1 MGLFHRV
8 VDSQGDHTSGLLH
21 RAEAESHPHKPGPGA
36 DSGAEVDTPTTDISE
51 KKKR

>member
-8 VDSQGDHTSGLLH
+8 VDSQEYQQSGLLH
-21 RAEAESHPHKPGPGA
+21 RAAEESHPRRP
-36 DSGAEVDTPTTDISE
+36 GAEVDTPTTDISE